1 MPPSLPTHFG
11 PFEVVSRLGRGGMGT
26 VYRGIHVNTRLPV
39 AIKML
44 AEPLADD
51 ENFRQRFNK
60 EIEALR
66 QLRHPNIVRLLGY
79 GQEGDSY
86 YYVME
91 LVEGHSLEE
100 ELRKGRRFNWRE
112 TLSMAVQIASALNCA
127 HNHGIIHRDLK
138 PANLMLATNGIVK
151 LSDFGI
157 ATLFGSSKITNAGN
171 IVGTLS
177 YMAPEQ
183 ALGQPT
189 NARSD
194 LFSFGA
200 VLTALMTGKPPFK
213 GSTLPEVLHQHATA
227 RARRPSQLGID
238 IPVEFD
244 ELIGRLLERD
254 PEKRPKNAYFV
265 MRLLEAIQ
273 EETTDQSKVGQ
284 GTGTGSSVLVP
295 LSTDVLQKKLNENR
309 AASEPSP
316 EENIPAGTPDLSL
329 ELELETG
336 QETPPEVLAV
346 NDNKAENPD
355 ETPAAADISTSQTVA
370 LDESA
375 SSEMEETP
383 GTVKPQGKVTGEEP
397 RSFFREEK
405 EDPKKTS
412 SNGESPWAAL
422 LMVLV
427 LSAVCILFIAHLI
440 RAWGTPPPADEL
452 YAKIISEAEN
462 EDSITKPA
470 FIRNV
475 NIFLSCYSQDPRAKK
490 VQEFQTEIDLDR
502 LERQLLRHSRG
513 SYFRSVSAIER
524 DYLNAVRT
532 LQTQPE
538 VAAQKLEDFIF
549 FYEASCDT
557 LKKNPNFSREELLK
571 NMRYLE
577 VARRQV
583 FRIRQILAMEQ
594 EERRK
599 ILAQEVEHAQEL
611 LHSDSPDDV
620 ERGEK
625 LREATLNLYQNREP
639 DLVEPLLKQNEDR

>member
-1 MPPSLPTHFG
+1 
-11 PFEVVSRLGRGGMGT
+11 MGT
-26 VYRGIHVNTRLPV
+26 VYRGIHVKTKVPV

-79 GQEGDSY
+79 GQEDDSY

-100 ELRKGRRFNWRE
+100 EIRSGRRFNWRE
-112 TLSMAVQIASALNCA
+112 TLSIAVQIASALNCA

-138 PANLMLATNGIVK
+138 PANLMLAENGIVK

-189 NARSD
+189 TSRSD

-244 ELIGRLLERD
+244 ELIGRLLERE

-265 MRLLEAIQ
+265 MRLLAAIQ
-273 EETTDQSKVGQ
+273 EETADQSKAGQ

-295 LSTDVLQKKLNENR
+295 LSTDVLQKKLSGNR
-309 AASEPSP
+309 GNDESESEEKISGESP
-316 EENIPAGTPDLSL
+316 ELSL
-329 ELELETG
+329 DLEPETG
-336 QETPPEVLAV
+336 KENVQDVPAAEEKPEEGL
-346 NDNKAENPD
+346 D
-355 ETPAAADISTSQTVA
+355 ETPAEVDLALSQTVA
-370 LDESA
+370 LDEQKSPKQEETLSTVKSRETSGGESRSFFKEEEDQKKSA
-375 SSEMEETP
+375 SS
-383 GTVKPQGKVTGEEP
+383 
-397 RSFFREEK
+397 
-405 EDPKKTS
+405 
-412 SNGESPWAAL
+412 GESPWAAL

-427 LSAVCILFIAHLI
+427 LSAVCILFVAHLI
-440 RAWGTPPPADEL
+440 RAWATPPPADVL
-452 YAKIISEAEN
+452 YAKIMAEAEN
-462 EDSITKPA
+462 ENSITKSS

-513 SYFRSVSAIER
+513 SYFRSVPAIER

-538 VAAQKLEDFIF
+538 VTVQKLEDFIC

-557 LKKNPNFSREELLK
+557 LKKNPDFSREELLK

-583 FRIRQILAMEQ
+583 FRIRQVFAAEK

-599 ILAQEVEHAQEL
+599 ILAQEVEHTLEL
-611 LHSDSPDDV
+611 LRSDSSEDV

-625 LREATLNLYQNREP
+625 LRDATLDLYQTREP
-639 DLVEPLLKQNEDR
+639 DLVAPLLDQAGNP

>member
-1 MPPSLPTHFG
+1 
-11 PFEVVSRLGRGGMGT
+11 MGT
-26 VYRGIHVNTRLPV
+26 VYRGIHVKTRLPV

-79 GQEGDSY
+79 GQEDDSY

-100 ELRKGRRFNWRE
+100 ELRSGRRFSWRE
-112 TLSMAVQIASALNCA
+112 TLSMAIQIASALNCA

-138 PANLMLATNGIVK
+138 PANLMLAENGIVK

-265 MRLLEAIQ
+265 MRLLESIQ
-273 EETTDQSKVGQ
+273 EETSDQSKAGQ

-295 LSTDVLQKKLNENR
+295 LSTDVLQKKLSGNR
-309 AASEPSP
+309 GSSEPGSEEKISEESP
-316 EENIPAGTPDLSL
+316 ELSLDL
-329 ELELETG
+329 ELEAGNGNAQDASEAG
-336 QETPPEVLAV
+336 DEPEERQNETPTEAVLSG
-346 NDNKAENPD
+346 
-355 ETPAAADISTSQTVA
+355 STSQTVA
-370 LDESA
+370 LNDSESPKQ
-375 SSEMEETP
+375 EETS
-383 GTVKPQGKVTGEEP
+383 GTMGTQAAGVES

-405 EDPKKTS
+405 EDQKKTTS
-412 SNGESPWAAL
+412 SNESPWAAL

-452 YAKIISEAEN
+452 YAKIIAEAEN
-462 EDSITKPA
+462 EDSITKA
-470 FIRNV
+470 SFIKNV
-475 NIFLSCYSQDPRAKK
+475 NIFLSCYSQDPRARK
-490 VQEFQTEIDLDR
+490 VQEIQTEIDLDR

-513 SYFRSVSAIER
+513 SHFRSVPPIER
-524 DYLNAVRT
+524 DYLNAVRS
-532 LQTQPE
+532 LQSQPE
-538 VAAQKLEDFIF
+538 VAAKKLEDFIC

-583 FRIRQILAMEQ
+583 FRIRQVLAAEQ

-611 LHSDSPDDV
+611 LQSDSPDDV
-620 ERGEK
+620 ERGEQ
-625 LREATLNLYQNREP
+625 LRQATLDLYQNREP
-639 DLVEPLLKQNEDR
+639 DLVAPLLEQTEAP

>member
-1 MPPSLPTHFG
+1 
-11 PFEVVSRLGRGGMGT
+11 MGT
-26 VYRGIHVNTRLPV
+26 VYRGIHMKTRFPV

-79 GQEGDSY
+79 GQEDDSY

-100 ELRKGRRFNWRE
+100 ELRSGRRFTWRE

-127 HNHGIIHRDLK
+127 HYHGIIHRDLK
-138 PANLMLATNGIVK
+138 PANLMLAENGIVK

-227 RARRPSQLGID
+227 RALRPSQLGID

-254 PEKRPKNAYFV
+254 PEKRPKSAYFV
-265 MRLLEAIQ
+265 MRLLAAIQ
-273 EETTDQSKVGQ
+273 EETSEQSKAGQ
-284 GTGTGSSVLVP
+284 GTGTGTGSSVLVP
-295 LSTDVLQKKLNENR
+295 LSTDVLQKKLGGNR
-309 AASEPSP
+309 GNSESDPEEKIPEESP
-316 EENIPAGTPDLSL
+316 ELSL
-329 ELELETG
+329 DLEAGE
-336 QETPPEVLAV
+336 ENAPDVA
-346 NDNKAENPD
+346 AEEEKSEDDLD
-355 ETPAAADISTSQTVA
+355 ETPAETDLSAEASQTVT
-370 LDESA
+370 LDEQKNQKQ
-375 SSEMEETP
+375 EEALS
-383 GTVKPQGKVTGEEP
+383 TVRPKETSGGES

-405 EDPKKTS
+405 EEQKKTVES
-412 SNGESPWAAL
+412 GESPWAAL

-440 RAWGTPPPADEL
+440 RAWATPPPADDL
-452 YAKIISEAEN
+452 YAKIMAEAEN
-462 EDSITKPA
+462 EDSITKSS

-513 SYFRSVSAIER
+513 SYFRSVPAIER

-538 VAAQKLEDFIF
+538 VAAQKLEDFIC

-557 LKKNPNFSREELLK
+557 LKKNPDFSREELLK

-583 FRIRQILAMEQ
+583 FRIRQVFAAEK

-599 ILAQEVEHAQEL
+599 ILAQEVEHTLEL
-611 LHSDSPDDV
+611 LQSDSPEDV

-625 LREATLNLYQNREP
+625 LREATLDLYQTREP
-639 DLVEPLLKQNEDR
+639 DLVAPLLD

>member
-1 MPPSLPTHFG
+1 
-11 PFEVVSRLGRGGMGT
+11 MGT
-26 VYRGIHVNTRLPV
+26 VYRGIHVKTRVPV

-79 GQEGDSY
+79 GQEDDSY

-100 ELRKGRRFNWRE
+100 ELRSGRRFTWRE

-138 PANLMLATNGIVK
+138 PANLMLAENGIVK

-189 NARSD
+189 NMRSD

-273 EETTDQSKVGQ
+273 EETSEQSKAGQ

-295 LSTDVLQKKLNENR
+295 LSTDVLQKKLSENR
-309 AASEPSP
+309 GSSESDPEEKIPEESP
-316 EENIPAGTPDLSL
+316 ELSL
-329 ELELETG
+329 ELEPETG
-336 QETPPEVLAV
+336 KENAQDVSEAEEKPE
-346 NDNKAENPD
+346 ENLD
-355 ETPAAADISTSQTVA
+355 ETPAETDLSVSASQTVT
-370 LDESA
+370 LDEPKGPKQ
-375 SSEMEETP
+375 EETP
-383 GTVKPQGKVTGEEP
+383 NTVRPKETSAGES

-405 EDPKKTS
+405 EEQKKTAGS
-412 SNGESPWAAL
+412 GESPWAAL

-440 RAWGTPPPADEL
+440 RAWATPPPADDL
-452 YAKIISEAEN
+452 YAKIMAEAEN
-462 EDSITKPA
+462 EDSITKSS

-513 SYFRSVSAIER
+513 SYFRSVPAIER

-538 VAAQKLEDFIF
+538 VAVQKLEDFIC

-557 LKKNPNFSREELLK
+557 LKKNPDFSREELLK

-583 FRIRQILAMEQ
+583 FRIRQVFAAEK

-599 ILAQEVEHAQEL
+599 ILEQEVEHTLEL
-611 LHSDSPDDV
+611 LRSDLPEDV

-625 LREATLNLYQNREP
+625 LREATLDLYQTREP
-639 DLVEPLLKQNEDR
+639 DLVAPLLEQKVE